1 MNVPMQMELKKDIAV
16 VLITRT
22 YAEWCEVF
30 AALDCCV
37 EPVLTF
43 SEACQH
49 PHVVARELIV
59 DVKTDSGTQKQLASP
74 VKFSAT
80 KPRYDFAGVA
90 LGKHTREVLAGAGLS
105 ADQIDA
111 LMKAGTVM

>member
-1 MNVPMQMELKKDIAV
+1 MNVDLQRTLKKEIAAV
-16 VLITRT
+16 MITRS

-49 PHVVARELIV
+49 PHILARDLI
-59 DVKTDSGTQKQLASP
+59 DIASIWAE
-74 VKFSAT
+74 F
-80 KPRYDFAGVA
+80 
-90 LGKHTREVLAGAGLS
+90 
-105 ADQIDA
+105 
-111 LMKAGTVM
+111 